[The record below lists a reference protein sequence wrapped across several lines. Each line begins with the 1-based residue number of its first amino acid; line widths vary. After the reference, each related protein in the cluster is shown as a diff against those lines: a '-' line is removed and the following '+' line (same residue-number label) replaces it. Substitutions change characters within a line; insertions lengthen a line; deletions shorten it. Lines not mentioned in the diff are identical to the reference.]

1 MPDPRR
7 PGDPT
12 PAHAPATGHAATAAA
27 APTQPVVVQGTPLAA
42 AAPDAPD
49 PDAPKLDEAPDGG
62 RFLRNARYDAKER
75 KHYGGQVV
83 DSNGVVLNE
92 FDDKEEN
99 TGQPKEPKE
108 KK

>member
-42 AAPDAPD
+42 ADAPD

-62 RFLRNARYDAKER
+62 RFLRNTRYDAKER